1 MTNNINDLLSKL
13 PIDRIAARLGE
24 DPSQVRSAAEQV
36 LPALLMGMGANAQ
49 DPAGR
54 ESLATAL
61 ESHNPN
67 LVEGDVDVEDIDTQD
82 GAKIA
87 HHVFGSNEDQVAH
100 QLGGIAG
107 GTGLVRALIPIL
119 APLVMSW
126 LAGRMA
132 QGGAGTQAQAP
143 SRGGLLETSSA
154 RSSAA
159 ASPSRRPP
167 RRVVSAVSSVTCWVG
182 CWAAG
187 IDKQRNRKH

>member
-1 MTNNINDLLSKL
+1 M
-13 PIDRIAARLGE
+13 
-24 DPSQVRSAAEQV
+24 

-143 SRGGLLETSSA
+143 SRGGLLETILGQILGGGQSQPQA
-154 RSSAA
+154 
-159 ASPSRRPP
+159 PSQGGFGGVIGDLLGGLLGGGRR
-167 RRVVSAVSSVTCWVG
+167 
-182 CWAAG
+182 
-187 IDKQRNRKH
+187 